1 MKIKKLYLILHVNF
15 TNNTLKRFFTSK
27 WFKYPFYF
35 FIVVFALIG
44 MFLTTTYTA
53 MQVGLTK
60 DGGAVDQN
68 DRIFNE
74 IKDKYNQD
82 FKKDTTVFHKN
93 DFDVYQRILTLNKY
107 CPKNAAFIMDAFTA
121 SKNVEETHRMIDA
134 VDMYMKR
141 NKRYMAELKKNRIS
155 KYKNQPKY
163 IKGSIF
169 DWMNI
174 SEWQDFKSAVAK
186 DKEMIDSVANLTGVE
201 SRLIVSVLVGEQIR
215 LFNSKREAYK
225 KWIGPLKI
233 LSVETQF
240 SLGVTGIKELTAQ
253 DIEKNLIDPSS
264 VYYLGAEYERLLD
277 FKTNNP
283 AKERI
288 DRLISYKNHFYSYM
302 YAAIFIKQVKM
313 QWERAG
319 FPIDDRPEILATLF
333 NVGYPQSVPKKNP
346 KVGGSGIMIYDKE
359 HSFGSISYEF
369 YYSGELFDLFPFEKK
384 RFDWNEL

>member
-1 MKIKKLYLILHVNF
+1 
-15 TNNTLKRFFTSK
+15 
-27 WFKYPFYF
+27 
-35 FIVVFALIG
+35 
-44 MFLTTTYTA
+44 MFLTSTYTA
-53 MQVGLTK
+53 MQFGFTK

-93 DFDVYQRILTLNKY
+93 NFDVYQRILTLNKY
-107 CPKNAAFIMDAFTA
+107 CPKNAAFIMNAFTE
-121 SKNVEETHRMIDA
+121 SKNVEETNRMIDA
-134 VDMYMKR
+134 VDMYLKG
-141 NKRYMAELKKNRIS
+141 NKRYMAELKNNRIS
-155 KYKNQPKY
+155 KYKKQPKY
-163 IKGSIF
+163 IKGSVF

-174 SEWQDFKSAVAK
+174 SEWQDFKFAVAK

-253 DIEKNLIDPSS
+253 DIEKNLLDPTS
-264 VYYLGAEYERLLD
+264 VYYLGSEYEKLLD
-277 FKTNNP
+277 FKTDNP
-283 AKERI
+283 SKERI

-369 YYSGELFDLFPFEKK
+369 YYSGELFDLFPFEAK
-384 RFDWNEL
+384 RFDWNETAK

>member
-1 MKIKKLYLILHVNF
+1 M
-15 TNNTLKRFFTSK
+15 
-27 WFKYPFYF
+27 
-35 FIVVFALIG
+35 IG
-44 MFLTTTYTA
+44 IFLTTTYTA

-82 FKKDTTVFHKN
+82 FKKDTTIFYKN

-107 CPKNAAFIMDAFTA
+107 CPKNAAFIMDAFKE
-121 SKNVEETHRMIDA
+121 SENIEETHRMIDA
-134 VDMYMKR
+134 VDMYMKH
-141 NKRYMAELKKNRIS
+141 NKRYMAELKINRIS

-163 IKGSIF
+163 IKGSVF

-174 SEWQDFKSAVAK
+174 SEWQDFKAAVAK

-240 SLGVTGIKELTAQ
+240 SLGVTGIKELTAK

-264 VYYLGAEYERLLD
+264 VYYLGAEYELLLD